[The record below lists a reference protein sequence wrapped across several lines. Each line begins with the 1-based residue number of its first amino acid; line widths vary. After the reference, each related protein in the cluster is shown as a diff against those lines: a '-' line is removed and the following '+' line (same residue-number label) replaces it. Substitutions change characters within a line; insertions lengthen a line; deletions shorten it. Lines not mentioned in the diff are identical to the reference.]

1 MMHLFAILSHV
12 FEECEVNATTER
24 RKTIITLSNVLVY
37 TAEHEW
43 ILIAKCDFLASYCI
57 IHFVAVPGV
66 FQYYTFLNW

>member
-37 TAEHEW
+37 TAEHE
-43 ILIAKCDFLASYCI
+43 
-57 IHFVAVPGV
+57 
-66 FQYYTFLNW
+66 